1 MEPTGNKTPPVPEE
15 EVEKQVSEE
24 DLIMLEKVP
33 DQDNQITLLNEALF
47 QILNRKMS
55 AENLYKTIN
64 QT

>member
-1 MEPTGNKTPPVPEE
+1 M
-15 EVEKQVSEE
+15 SEE
-24 DLIMLEKVP
+24 DLIKLEKVP